1 MTLSKLFVASLI
13 LGCAPVAAHAAGKTP
28 ANPVALTTLDYSQNF
43 DGLAASGTGNSAL
56 PDGFQVVETGSGSA
70 ADGFYRAGSG
80 SSNAGDVY
88 SFGNSADRA
97 LGSLASGS
105 NDAIYF
111 GAIFI
116 NRLDRII
123 SDLRFAYTGEQW
135 RAGSSNDDGL
145 IFQLSTDASELDNG
159 TWRDVDALA
168 FTPLVLSGNTALN
181 GNVNSVDIFG
191 TIAGLSIAD
200 GASFGF
206 RWFDSNSTG
215 SDHGLAVDDLRI
227 TASLA
232 PVAGAV
238 PEPSTW
244 LMLLLG
250 FAMIGFTMRGA
261 VRRSN
266 KRFEATLK
274 NVAHVPA

>member
-28 ANPVALTTLDYSQNF
+28 TNPVALTTLDYSQNF

-56 PDGFQVVETGSGSA
+56 PDGFQIVETGSGSA

-145 IFQLSTDASELDNG
+145 IFQLSMLSRAPEDELAAQFDYH
-159 TWRDVDALA
+159 WA
-168 FTPLVLSGNTALN
+168 FAEPDFRIWEHKIHRTRPLLCEEDGP
-181 GNVNSVDIFG
+181 
-191 TIAGLSIAD
+191 IAR
-200 GASFGF
+200 F
-206 RWFDSNSTG
+206 RGWAAQFY
-215 SDHGLAVDDLRI
+215 
-227 TASLA
+227 
-232 PVAGAV
+232 
-238 PEPSTW
+238 
-244 LMLLLG
+244 
-250 FAMIGFTMRGA
+250 
-261 VRRSN
+261 
-266 KRFEATLK
+266 
-274 NVAHVPA
+274 